1 MLVSKLHYPHTNV
14 FYPHRWVRWVSECVF
29 FFWWMHLPDEFC
41 TRCSVAPSLK
51 SILCECERERF
62 NRNYVSKRSKFFVF
76 ICTFM
81 QKWLLIL
88 CRWLMSPTA
97 MAAAWLGNWLC
108 RFVVENWLS
117 PPVYVIDSF
126 TAISYDKQIG
136 FGFYIITYHRR
147 GKIGLF
153 AWFIVE
159 IIHFC
164 SLFACIMIAY
174 TEIVALL
181 RMVAFTRFF
190 VRFEFDFYRFARDLI
205 LNADNSRAQNILHE
219 CWFHSI
225 VSTHFAFEFQFC
237 VCFRLCLYINAFS
250 WLTMC
255 VCMCEC
261 VCGCIGFVLKTFNSD
276 FYYSNVVTLRQPLLQ
291 LIFAT
296 MYAFSTVLSEIFRS
310 SHSKSVAQ
318 RTMRWRRRE

>member
-1 MLVSKLHYPHTNV
+1 MFSIHTGE
-14 FYPHRWVRWVSECVF
+14 FGEWVSVC

-62 NRNYVSKRSKFFVF
+62 NRNYVSKRSKFCVF
-76 ICTFM
+76 IRTFM
-81 QKWLLIL
+81 QKWLLIR

-181 RMVAFTRFF
+181 RIVAFTRCF
-190 VRFEFDFYRFARDLI
+190 VRFEFDFCRFARDLI

-225 VSTHFAFEFQFC
+225 VSAYFAFEFQFC

-261 VCGCIGFVLKTFNSD
+261 VCGCIGFVLKIFNSD
-276 FYYSNVVTLRQPLLQ
+276 SYYSNVVALRQPLLQ

-310 SHSKSVAQ
+310 SHSKSVA
-318 RTMRWRRRE
+318 

>member
-190 VRFEFDFYRFARDLI
+190 VRFEFDFYRLARDLI

-255 VCMCEC
+255 VCVCASVC
-261 VCGCIGFVLKTFNSD
+261 VGVSVLFWRHSTAISIIP
-276 FYYSNVVTLRQPLLQ
+276 TLLR
-291 LIFAT
+291 
-296 MYAFSTVLSEIFRS
+296 
-310 SHSKSVAQ
+310 
-318 RTMRWRRRE
+318 